1 MFGGSIFFLGALS
14 GAPLS
19 DIYSPKESS
28 LELTI
33 LGPFGLNG
41 FLYLSLL
48 FRIFQ
53 PYVSWSLFGGGG
65 WAYFCVKI

>member
-1 MFGGSIFFLGALS
+1 MFGDPFFLGALS

-19 DIYSPKESS
+19 DSYSLKESS
-28 LELTI
+28 LKLPI

-41 FLYLSLL
+41 FLYLGLL

-65 WAYFCVKI
+65 WAYFWVKI